1 MANKNKKTILIIEDD
16 EAILSMYKTKLEKD
30 GFNVLVANNGYDGL
44 ELIKKKKPNIVLLD
58 IILPQID
65 GFSVLGAIR
74 DDAKIKD
81 TPVIILTN
89 LSTEEDKI
97 KGKILG
103 VKDYLVKA
111 NLTPAEVSKK
121 VKEYI
126 KESP

>member
-1 MANKNKKTILIIEDD
+1 MHGKNKKTVLIIEDD
-16 EAILSMYKTKLEKD
+16 NDILSMYKTRLEKD
-30 GFNVLVANNGYDGL
+30 GFCVITATNGSDGL
-44 ELIKKKKPNIVLLD
+44 ELIKKEKPDIVLLD

-74 DDAKIKD
+74 DDKKTRNI
-81 TPVIILTN
+81 PVIILTN

-111 NLTPAEVSKK
+111 SLTPKEVSKK
-121 VKEYI
+121 I
-126 KESP
+126 KEHIGGNK

>member
-1 MANKNKKTILIIEDD
+1 MTKNKKIVLLIEDD
-16 EAILSMYKTKLEKD
+16 PAISSMYQKKLEQE
-30 GFNVLVANNGYDGL
+30 GFKVIIADNGYDGL
-44 ELIKKKKPNIVLLD
+44 KLAKSKKPNLILLD

-74 DDAKIKD
+74 DNKKIKE

-103 VKDYLVKA
+103 AKDYLVKA
-111 NLTPAEVSKK
+111 NLTPTEVSKK
-121 VKEYI
+121 VKKYI
-126 KESP
+126 